1 MKKVFWDLR
10 KSRTQTPYV
19 GGCYYRSEVSDFIKK
34 LEDTGKVV
42 VGVVIDD
49 SYNIEFICDEEW
61 EEE

>member
-10 KSRTQTPYV
+10 KSRTETPYV
-19 GGCYYRSEVSDFIKK
+19 GGYYYRSEVSDFVRK
-34 LEDTGKVV
+34 LEDAGKVV

>member
-10 KSRTQTPYV
+10 KSRTETPYT
-19 GGCYYRSEVSDFIKK
+19 GGYYYRSEVSDFVKK
-34 LEDTGKVV
+34 LEYAGKVV